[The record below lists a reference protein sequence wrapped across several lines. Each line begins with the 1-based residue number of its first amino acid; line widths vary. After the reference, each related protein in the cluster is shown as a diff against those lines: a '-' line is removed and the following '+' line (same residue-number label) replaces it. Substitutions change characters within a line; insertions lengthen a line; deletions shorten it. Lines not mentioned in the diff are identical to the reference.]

1 MVRGGLDATLLVLA
15 LVLAPA
21 ARAAGPA
28 PSAKPATAKAVNSAP
43 PARSPTP
50 TPAITL
56 AALAEQVLPDADD
69 VALVLDLADERLLLD
84 HHPRSARSHRIAPG
98 SVLKAFTAYAL
109 LAHGLEQHEHR
120 CDGQH
125 TDASGVARTCWDR
138 RGHGALRLRTALAA
152 SCNVWFYAALEQLEP
167 REVLDAWR
175 RFGLPHA
182 ATAAVVADEIPA
194 ALSASE
200 VLDVGL
206 GDHRAL
212 GITPY
217 SLLEATSRLARRD
230 TRTGLDATNLQV
242 IAHGLEEAARSGT
255 LAATFA
261 GLDVAAKSG
270 TGPREGRGMRGVII
284 GWTPAA
290 QPRLVFVV
298 VKDRGR
304 GARDAGP
311 PARALLSRV
320 LEERA
325 SP

>member
-15 LVLAPA
+15 LVIAPA

-28 PSAKPATAKAVNSAP
+28 PSSKPATSKLVSSAP
-43 PARSPTP
+43 PASPPT
-50 TPAITL
+50 TPALTL
-56 AALAEQVLPDADD
+56 AALADQVLPDPDD
-69 VALVLDLADERLLLD
+69 VALVIDLTDDRLLLD
-84 HHPRSARSHRIAPG
+84 HHPRSARGHRIAPG

-125 TDASGVARTCWDR
+125 IDVSGVARTCWDR

-152 SCNVWFYAALEQLEP
+152 SCNVWFYAALEQVEP

-194 ALSASE
+194 APSASE
-200 VLDVGL
+200 LLDVAL

-217 SLLEATSRLARRD
+217 ALLEATTRLARRD

-255 LAATFA
+255 LAGTFA

-270 TGPREGRGMRGVII
+270 TGPRLGRGMRGVII
-284 GWTPAA
+284 GWAPAA
-290 QPRLVFVV
+290 RPRFVFVV

-311 PARALLSRV
+311 PARAMLMRLLEDSAR
-320 LEERA
+320 
-325 SP
+325 P